1 MTVRKLYTPE
11 VLLSAPRRSAAVPSP
26 DGKLALYTQSTYSF
40 ESHSRTNEI
49 CVLDLTTA
57 QSVCISKDPKA
68 SEPRWTG
75 TGHEVVWLKECDNG
89 NTCFVITD
97 ATLPGKC
104 YTAGTVPGPLSS
116 LKLYVIE
123 PGKVAVA
130 VAGKANPDGSL
141 HNPKDVQKPRSS
153 ARVYDSLFVRHWDT
167 YITEQR
173 NSIFTALL
181 QKSQPVVTSRQGR
194 YNVLGFR
201 NALQGSKLESPIPT
215 FGGIDHFDIGPTG
228 LVFVAK
234 DPELNPATHT
244 KCQCYFLPR
253 TDLMDMSPPK
263 FRRIRVPGLNGAATS
278 PVFSPSGESLAFL
291 KMSVDGY
298 ESDKNRIVFVHGLS
312 GDHEFSATELM
323 HTSDGK
329 GGWDRSP
336 SSLKWSVDGKTLLME
351 AEDNGCGCLFALDVE
366 LQAPG
371 PSWRPRQ
378 ITQSGYIIDFAP
390 LSADSSLYLV
400 SSNSLV
406 DNSTYSIVDTSGER
420 ATTIISSISNGGA
433 RFGLSPDQVSSI
445 WWKGANSHPV
455 HAWMMR
461 PSFFRADHK
470 YPLAYLIH
478 GGPQG
483 AWNDQWSTRW
493 NPAVF
498 AEQGYI
504 VVCPNPTG
512 STGYGQAFTDA
523 IRNEWGGLPYEDL
536 VKGFEYIESELD
548 FVDTSRAVALGASY
562 GGFMMNWFQ
571 GHDLGRKFKALVCH
585 DGVFSMTGQL
595 ASEEQYFPIHDLG
608 GPVWER
614 QEIYDKWDPSR
625 FTKNWSTPMLV
636 IHNEL
641 DYRLTISEGL
651 SAFNVLQMRG
661 VESRF
666 LSFPDENHWVLKP
679 ENSLVWHLVVINWIN
694 KFAGLPKLVDRE
706 GRDGS
711 MSSKQSQPRGLVRR
725 IGATH
730 LQQ

>member
-11 VLLSAPRRSAAVPSP
+11 VLLSAPRRSAAIPSP
-26 DGKLALYTQSTYSF
+26 DGKLAVYTQSTYSF
-40 ESHSRTNEI
+40 DSHSRTNEI

-75 TGHEVVWLKECDNG
+75 TGHELVWLKECDNG
-89 NTCFVITD
+89 NTSFVITD

-104 YTAGTVPGPLSS
+104 YTAGTVPGLVSS
-116 LKLYVIE
+116 LKVFVIE

-167 YITEQR
+167 YISEQR

-194 YNVLGFR
+194 YSLLGFK
-201 NALQGSKLESPIPT
+201 NALQGSKLECPIPT
-215 FGGIDHFDIGPTG
+215 FGGTDHFDIGPTG
-228 LVFVAK
+228 LIIVAK
-234 DPELNPATHT
+234 DPDLNPATHT
-244 KCQCYFLPR
+244 KCQCYFFPQRDL
-253 TDLMDMSPPK
+253 TDVSKPQ
-263 FRRIRVPGLNGAATS
+263 FRKIGVPGLHGAATS
-278 PVFSPSGESLAFL
+278 PVFSPSGESAAFL
-291 KMSVDGY
+291 KMATDGY
-298 ESDKNRIVFVHGLS
+298 ESDKNCTVLVHGLS
-312 GDHEFSATELM
+312 DDHELTAAELM

-336 SSLKWSVDGKTLLME
+336 SSLKWTADGKTILME
-351 AEDNGCGCLFALDVE
+351 AEDNGRGCLFALD
-366 LQAPG
+366 LDQAPG
-371 PSWRPRQ
+371 PGWRPRQ
-378 ITQSGYIIDFAP
+378 ITHSGYIIDFAP
-390 LSADSSLYLV
+390 LSSDSALYLV

-406 DNSTYSIVDTSGER
+406 DSSTYSIVDSSGKH

-433 RFGLSPDQVSSI
+433 RFGLSPEQVSSL
-445 WWKGANSHPV
+445 WWEGANSHPV

-536 VKGFEYIESELD
+536 VKGFEHIEANLD

-562 GGFMMNWFQ
+562 GGFMMNWIQ

-595 ASEEQYFPIHDLG
+595 ASEEQYFPVHDLG
-608 GPVWER
+608 GPIWER

-641 DYRLTISEGL
+641 DYRLTIAEGL

-661 VESRF
+661 IESRF

-694 KFAGLPKLVDRE
+694 KFVGLPKLVDRD

-711 MSSKQSQPRGLVRR
+711 TFSKQNEPRGIVRR
-725 IGATH
+725 IAAAH